1 MVKIRLS
8 RRGCKN
14 RPFYHIY
21 VKDSRRSRDGRF
33 IEKLGYYNPL
43 IQGEE
48 RLSINQIRL
57 DYWKNKG
64 AKISD
69 RVLFLLKKYK

>member
-33 IEKLGYYNPL
+33 IEKLGYFNPL
-43 IQGEE
+43 VQGEE
-48 RLSINQIRL
+48 RLSINHIRL